1 MQKNDAKI
9 ANEFMEVV
17 REIYRETEE
26 DEDCIHNYYF
36 HGSCSAAFSPRT
48 FVERFTSEAPIFGDG
63 GHHDCHEFIRAL
75 VDQLSDDLKDMTRC
89 REFKRRLESE
99 NMSDEMSIRDQAES
113 SWEKHL
119 ATNSSLVTDIFGGQL
134 ISTIR
139 CEACGHEKHS
149 FDPFMD
155 LSLPFPKSE
164 QNASDI
170 RPRRR
175 LSLLS
180 MARRRESQGCSLQ
193 DCMVAYTDCEE
204 LIGGNS
210 IYCDCCKRKQPS
222 LKKLQVYSFPK
233 CLVLHLKRFGN
244 EQQKIGTSVEYPC
257 SDLDVSA
264 LAYGDNTDAPRYDLY
279 AVSDHHGSVNFG
291 HYTSSCKLV
300 TEEAF
305 YSFNDEEVDEM
316 VDLDGSKVYILFYKL
331 RNK

>member
-1 MQKNDAKI
+1 MSKIAKQGAILESEVDSRPRGKRTPPRLAASAGSSSTRFLLSTPPKRCIDSSPPSPENTPPNFGAWNPIQSTDLASPRGAGKRGEYFLDGYVQKNDAKI

-48 FVERFTSEAPIFGDG
+48 FVERFTSEAPLFGDG
-63 GHHDCHEFIRAL
+63 GQHDCHEFIRAL

-139 CEACGHEKHS
+139 CEACGHE
-149 FDPFMD
+149 
-155 LSLPFPKSE
+155 
-164 QNASDI
+164 
-170 RPRRR
+170 
-175 LSLLS
+175 
-180 MARRRESQGCSLQ
+180 
-193 DCMVAYTDCEE
+193 
-204 LIGGNS
+204 
-210 IYCDCCKRKQPS
+210 
-222 LKKLQVYSFPK
+222 
-233 CLVLHLKRFGN
+233 KRFGN